1 MDCKT
6 IETLLQGF
14 IDGEVTTEERDQVL
28 LHLDTCSSCQKELE
42 RSKRIQEL
50 FQAEEELPSGFR
62 ENLYA
67 RIREEEGAKE
77 KRSRFIPLPAMN
89 FRLLWI
95 GGMAVI
101 LIFASLFFMRRG
113 TTIKGA
119 PGDLSRIHVVTP
131 VRDGVISGKEMDI
144 CAAFFP
150 SIQKKTAV
158 QLWIDDEEVT
168 QKAEISDDFI
178 LITKNLEEGFHQVT
192 VKLEGE
198 EGVLL
203 EELSWTFYTL

>member
-14 IDGEVTTEERDQVL
+14 IDGEVTSEERDQVL

-62 ENLYA
+62 ENLYV
-67 RIREEEGAKE
+67 RIREEESVKD
-77 KRSRFIPLPAMN
+77 KRRRLIPLPAMN
-89 FRLLWI
+89 FQLLWI

-101 LIFASLFFMRRG
+101 LIFVSLFFMRMG
-113 TTIKGA
+113 TTIKGT
-119 PGDLSRIHVVTP
+119 PEELSRIHVVTP

-144 CAAFFP
+144 CAAFYP
-150 SIQKKTAV
+150 SIQKKTSV
-158 QLWIDDEEVT
+158 QLWIDDEDVT
-168 QKAEISDDFI
+168 QNAEISGDFI
-178 LITKNLEEGFHQVT
+178 LITKNLKEGYHQVT

-198 EGVLL
+198 EGLLL